1 MLNSGR
7 LRLLSLLETLGT
19 VRAVAE
25 ATHLSPSTVSQ
36 QLAVLERETGST
48 LLERVGRRVRLTPAG
63 LLLAR
68 RGRDILDDM
77 AELEAELRAID
88 EEPVGTVRLGLFQSA
103 VYPLAVPAV
112 RRLAVTHPRLRV
124 ELLELEPHESAQALR
139 SQEADVVVTT
149 ADYGDL
155 SWQTDLEVTPLGAD
169 PVVLVLP
176 RGHPLTSR
184 TAAVGLASCAQE
196 RWACDRPRSYMA
208 ELTLRLCREAGFE
221 PRVVCRFNN
230 YLLQLKHVESD
241 GSVTLLP
248 SLAVTPEHAVV
259 TRELSPPSYRNVS
272 LAVRRTTT
280 QRAAVTA
287 VVAALRDHPDIP
299 ALSSPRRS
307 TPPVGPRAPGNSAP
321 HPPDG

>member
-48 LLERVGRRVRLTPAG
+48 LLERVGRRVRLTTAG

-68 RGRDILDDM
+68 RGRGILDDM

-124 ELLELEPHESAQALR
+124 ELQELEPHESAQALR

-176 RGHPLTSR
+176 RDHSLTSR
-184 TAAVGLASCAQE
+184 TSVGLASCAQE

-259 TRELSPPSYRNVS
+259 TRALSPPSHRNVS

-299 ALSSPRRS
+299 ALSSPEVGRPGPAT
-307 TPPVGPRAPGNSAP
+307 TPTSGP
-321 HPPDG
+321 